1 MCDLVLHFNRRK
13 MTTPRC
19 RYHEKKRATA
29 IKRTEDR
36 IKYRESVLQGERGPL
51 EDDLRAII
59 QTNLIEDH
67 EILRKLKADEFTNI
81 IL

>member
-1 MCDLVLHFNRRK
+1 

-19 RYHEKKRATA
+19 RYHEKKRASA

-36 IKYRESVLQGERGPL
+36 IKYRESVLQGPL
-51 EDDLRAII
+51 EDNLRAII
-59 QTNLIEDH
+59 QANLIRDL